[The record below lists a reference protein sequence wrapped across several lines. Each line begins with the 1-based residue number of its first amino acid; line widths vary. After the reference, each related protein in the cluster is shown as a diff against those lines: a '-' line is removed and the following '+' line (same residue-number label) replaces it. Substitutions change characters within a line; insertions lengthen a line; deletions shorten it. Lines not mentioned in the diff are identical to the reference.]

1 MKINEVK
8 NNAFYQLPQWLFDPE
23 YKDMSLRAKVVYAL
37 IFDRRSLSL
46 ENNWYDKNGD
56 VYMYFTNQQMMERLN
71 CSEKTIIS
79 SKKELEKYG
88 LIKEVRQGVNRP
100 NRLYINGT
108 VKITGQELEKLQPGT
123 VKITGQELEK
133 LQPGTVKIT
142 GQELEKLQ
150 PIKTNNINTNITNIN
165 DDDDRP
171 QKLENIQS
179 GTIAQTLRS
188 RGFKLDQIQFQQLFD
203 YIALDGMNIEL
214 VQLAISK
221 SADNEARNFRYL
233 KSILDNWKK
242 NGVTTVEEAERADEK
257 YKSSKKPKTY
267 NGQKDFKSGKYAL
280 LGTDI
285 SVHEIDPELGF

>member
-56 VYMYFTNQQMMERLN
+56 VYMYFTNQQMMEKLN

-108 VKITGQELEKLQPGT
+108 VKITGQELEN
-123 VKITGQELEK
+123 
-133 LQPGTVKIT
+133 
-142 GQELEKLQ
+142 LQ
-150 PIKTNNINTNITNIN
+150 PINTNNIKTNITNIN
-165 DDDDRP
+165 DDDRP

-203 YIALDGMNIEL
+203 YIALDGMKIEL

-242 NGVTTVEEAERADEK
+242 NGVTTVEEAEQADEK